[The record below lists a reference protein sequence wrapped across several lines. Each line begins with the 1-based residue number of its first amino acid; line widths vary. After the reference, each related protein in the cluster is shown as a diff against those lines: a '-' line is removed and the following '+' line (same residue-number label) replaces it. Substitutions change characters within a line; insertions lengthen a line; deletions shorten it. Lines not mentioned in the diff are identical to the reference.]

1 MPLQEVTAERFA
13 QLFHEYQQ
21 ALASDDNKFSTNRTR
36 AAWDD
41 MPSSEKDLMV
51 AAAHLALLDV
61 ELLSGENE
69 TRKYF
74 AKPGE
79 AEWGC

>member
-1 MPLQEVTAERFA
+1 MSLQEVTAVRFA
-13 QLFHEYQQ
+13 QLFYEYQK
-21 ALASDDNKFSTNRTR
+21 ALASDENNFSKNRPL
-36 AAWDD
+36 AVWDD

-51 AAAHLALLDV
+51 AAAHLALLDID
-61 ELLSGENE
+61 LLPGENE

>member
-1 MPLQEVTAERFA
+1 MSLQKLNAERFV

-21 ALASDDNKFSTNRTR
+21 ALAIDDNKLSMNRTQ
-36 AAWDD
+36 AVWDD
-41 MPSSEKDLMV
+41 VPQSEKELMV
-51 AAAHLALLDV
+51 AAAHLSLMDV
-61 ELLSGENE
+61 EQLSGENK